1 MADKRL
7 IIVIDSAAELGSHWK
22 TILTDYLER
31 IIRYFDYEASTSQG
45 SCGTKSMLGLS
56 VYSSQGPYYE
66 VLVQP
71 SGWTS
76 DVESFIKWLSG
87 LSFTSVGFDEAA
99 LAKGLSSALQMIA
112 AAQRGSET
120 QLFGQSHC
128 ILVASSNSNPLF
140 RPFELPKD
148 PIFDYGRIS
157 DAESVAK
164 LFVQSFV
171 SLSVI
176 SPKLSPRLI
185 EIYNAGNVN
194 KRGMEFM
201 LNDGKNRNYLIL
213 LSDNFM
219 EAHAA
224 LIHDDLKSIPAIENH
239 QGIDFGTYLV
249 PPFQDNWSDEDFLM
263 IQNIISGPLPASQ
276 HKIPTGNILTAAE
289 LELLLMD
296 DKYEEIIV
304 MSESTTGQKELLAEN
319 IPTTSAQQMTKNEKS
334 KSVNDMMKILK
345 EAINQSAVTDQR
357 EHVAE
362 NDPWTAPE
370 QQKHEREQCEDDGTI
385 TIFGGIESEST
396 INWQEIPKED
406 ITTFLDLLEQDD
418 LISEKPMQESPNSS
432 TSQIEKGFGNHSNL
446 KITPTG
452 AVLSQRTSPG
462 IIAAAE
468 NSSFLSNVNQH
479 KGLQSTTIAAG
490 YPSESQMIG
499 SEYKSFHQAMWS
511 LTANSEA
518 LAKTHQSAQYATTCS
533 LPSAFSALQSPGNLC
548 QSVPSSFKP
557 KSLGAPRAARKNATG
572 FFGSATYKKSKKYR
586 SLENFQVSAS
596 ASQSLPS
603 KTGRQFQWA
612 QMAQDEYHLKRRLI
626 NAFGQSSITN
636 GACNSSSMVGNSEQ
650 GAKESLAITN
660 TFGIKTALSSYASGT
675 LLERPPDGYVKAWE
689 GDLTTNEKGQTV
701 VVNRLVA
708 YRKKTTSEMLVANWP
723 KTLHMERLIAK
734 PPVDD
739 TRHEGEVEYLI
750 VDAMNHQ
757 SKLDQLEE
765 NRMSAYIKL
774 PQQTLILSVSIE
786 KLRFIGML
794 YNGDFAVFKHQ
805 MFDVLMQQ

>member
-164 LFVQSFV
+164 LFVQ
-171 SLSVI
+171 
-176 SPKLSPRLI
+176 
-185 EIYNAGNVN
+185 GNVN
-194 KRGMEFM
+194 KRGVEFM
-201 LNDGKNRNYLIL
+201 LNDDKNRNYLIL

-276 HKIPTGNILTAAE
+276 HNIPTGNILTAAE

-304 MSESTTGQKELLAEN
+304 MSESMTGQKEFLAEN

-370 QQKHEREQCEDDGTI
+370 QQKHEREQYEDDGTI

-406 ITTFLDLLEQDD
+406 ITTFLDLLQ
-418 LISEKPMQESPNSS
+418 SEDYTSRCCFITKDKPWDYSS
-432 TSQIEKGFGNHSNL
+432 SRKFKLSKQCKSTQSFAIDNHSSR
-446 KITPTG
+446 I
-452 AVLSQRTSPG
+452 S
-462 IIAAAE
+462 
-468 NSSFLSNVNQH
+468 
-479 KGLQSTTIAAG
+479 
-490 YPSESQMIG
+490 SESQMIG
-499 SEYKSFHQAMWS
+499 SEYKSSHQAMWS

-518 LAKTHQSAQYATTCS
+518 LVTTHQSAQYATTCS
-533 LPSAFSALQSPGNLC
+533 LPSAFSALQSPGNLR

-626 NAFGQSSITN
+626 NAFDQSSITN
-636 GACNSSSMVGNSEQ
+636 GACNSSSMVANSEQ

-675 LLERPPDGYVKAWE
+675 LLERPPHGYVKAWE
-689 GDLTTNEKGQTV
+689 GDLTTKEKGQTV

-708 YRKKTTSEMLVANWP
+708 YRKKNSFRDVSSKLVTNWP
-723 KTLHMERLIAK
+723 KTLHIEQLIAK
-734 PPVDD
+734 PPIDD
-739 TRHEGEVEYLI
+739 TQHEGEVEYLI

-765 NRMSAYIKL
+765 NRMVSTL
-774 PQQTLILSVSIE
+774 PENFPPSFVNLH
-786 KLRFIGML
+786 FFL
-794 YNGDFAVFKHQ
+794 YNFLTFLEKNSN
-805 MFDVLMQQ
+805 FSL

>member
-31 IIRYFDYEASTSQG
+31 IIRVLVAQNL
-45 SCGTKSMLGLS
+45 CLVS
-56 VYSSQGPYYE
+56 VYIVLRDLIMK

-99 LAKGLSSALQMIA
+99 LAKGLSSALQEEMIA

-689 GDLTTNEKGQTV
+689 
-701 VVNRLVA
+701 A

-794 YNGDFAVFKHQ
+794 YNGERRTNSEINLNKI
-805 MFDVLMQQ
+805 LQQVNE